1 MNGKHYIGRRVSRF
15 ESNGATGPVTGVS
28 LVVDEENEYFAGD
41 RSGRVME
48 IQCPYGTQA
57 MAEDLLA
64 SLGGRSY
71 VAYRAENAVTDPAA
85 ELGDGVTVGGVY
97 APLVSR
103 RAFFGAGHLAEISA
117 PGEGDLEHEYGTES
131 FARTVERKLA
141 QTRSTIAKTAEQ
153 IRLSVEDEMDS
164 RFSAL
169 DVTLAGITG
178 TVQGL
183 DGRVGKVEL
192 TATGLTSTVEGL
204 SGSVSAIEQRVD
216 DIKLTVTGSL
226 GGQASIELSGG
237 GGGSGSIDLSEV
249 RQAFADDE
257 TAVTISGGT
266 VTFNSNTFVVNS
278 TNFSVTANGTITA
291 KAGYIGG
298 SSGWHIGSKSIYNGP
313 TSFSSTA
320 EGTYIGTDGIKQ
332 NGRDVYGDPVYVSMQ
347 NGTLKAAS
355 AEITGV
361 SLIGNGSSGPASSP
375 HDVAAVIS
383 GNVYLT
389 GEYDSASYTIYG
401 CTKNSGM
408 LTMLYCSDNYNGN
421 TPSVVLGWEC
431 PVRINGTQIS
441 IEHGPTYGSDR
452 DIKKDIAPL
461 PAVYMRLLDEMRP
474 VIFRYDD
481 QPDDGPIHVGYI
493 AQEMEQAIARA
504 GLTRADVAALVGRD
518 GTGQMGIG
526 YDELIPILHMKLNAL
541 EARIGRLEEG
551 T

>member
-15 ESNGATGPVTGVS
+15 ESHGATEPVTGVS

-41 RSGRVME
+41 RTGRVME

-71 VAYRAENAVTDPAA
+71 VGYRAENAVTDPAA

-103 RAFFGAGHLAEISA
+103 RAAFGAGHLTEISA

-131 FARTVERKLA
+131 FAQTVERKLA

-153 IRLSVEDEMDS
+153 IRLSVENEMDG

-169 DVTLAGITG
+169 DVTLESISG

-192 TATGLTSTVEGL
+192 TASGLTSRIEGV

-216 DIKLTVTGSL
+216 DIKLSVTGSL

-257 TAVTISGGT
+257 SAVTISGGK

-278 TNFSVTANGTITA
+278 TNFAVTADGTITA
-291 KAGYIGG
+291 KAGYIGDS
-298 SSGWHIGSKSIYNGP
+298 SSGWNIGYRSLYNGP
-313 TSFSSTA
+313 KSLGSA
-320 EGTYIGTDGIKQ
+320 VVGTYIGTDGIWQ
-332 NGRDVYGDPVYVSMQ
+332 YGNNGSVRISNGQIVAKEAELEAISVYSRNRNIYPY
-347 NGTLKAAS
+347 
-355 AEITGV
+355 
-361 SLIGNGSSGPASSP
+361 SLIG
-375 HDVAAVIS
+375 DDAAAFF
-383 GNVYLT
+383 GNLRLMQMGDGYSCSLFGHT
-389 GEYDSASYTIYG
+389 GEGTVELLYAST
-401 CTKNSGM
+401 
-408 LTMLYCSDNYNGN
+408 NYNGGKA
-421 TPSVVLGWEC
+421 SAVLGYNC
-431 PVRINGTQIS
+431 ATRINGTEIS

-461 PAVYMRLLDEMRP
+461 PEVYMRLLDEMRP
-474 VIFRYDD
+474 VIYRYDD
-481 QPDDGPIHVGYI
+481 EPDDGPIHVGYI
-493 AQEMEQAIARA
+493 AQEMEEAIGRA
-504 GLTRADVAALVGRD
+504 GLTRADVAALVGQD

-526 YDELIPILHMKLNAL
+526 YDELIPILQMKLNAL
-541 EARIGRLEEG
+541 EARIVRLEKG
-551 T
+551 M

>member
-15 ESNGATGPVTGVS
+15 ESHGATGPVTGVS

-41 RSGRVME
+41 RTGRVME

-64 SLGGRSY
+64 SLGGQSY

-117 PGEGDLEHEYGTES
+117 PGDGDLEHEYGTES

-153 IRLSVEDEMDS
+153 IRLSVEDEMDG

-169 DVTLAGITG
+169 DVTLESITG

-192 TATGLTSTVEGL
+192 TATGLTSRMEGIDGDI
-204 SGSVSAIEQRVD
+204 SFIEQKVD
-216 DIKLTVTGSL
+216 NIKLTVTGSL

-257 TAVTISGGT
+257 TAVTISGGK

-278 TNFSVTANGTITA
+278 TNFSVTADGTITA
-291 KAGYIGG
+291 KAGYIGNS
-298 SSGWHIGSKSIYNGP
+298 SSGWNIGYRSIYNGP
-313 TSFSSTA
+313 SSPGSPVP
-320 EGTYIGTDGIKQ
+320 GTYLGTDGIWQ
-332 NGRDVYGDPVYVSMQ
+332 YGS
-347 NGTLKAAS
+347 
-355 AEITGV
+355 
-361 SLIGNGSSGPASSP
+361 NGSVWIRNGQV
-375 HDVAAVIS
+375 VAKEAELEAIS
-383 GNVYLT
+383 VYSKNRNEYPYFLRDNDAAAIFGAARLMQRDESTSYSLYGHT
-389 GEYDSASYTIYG
+389 GEGTVELLYAST
-401 CTKNSGM
+401 
-408 LTMLYCSDNYNGN
+408 NYNGGKV
-421 TPSVVLGWEC
+421 SAVLGYNC
-431 PVRINGTQIS
+431 ATRINGTEIS
-441 IEHGPTYGSDR
+441 MEHAPTYGSDR
-452 DIKKDIAPL
+452 EIKKDIAPL

-474 VIFRYDD
+474 VIYRYDD